1 MGIWEDRAMT
11 EARVKNNILF
21 ASLICCSIALAGC
34 QTTENL
40 RTAQTPPDISA
51 DNPLTVMSFNI
62 RLGIGPEGHGK
73 IYRMN
78 WGQNLDEVIV
88 AIRSA
93 NPDVVGLQ
101 EVAGID
107 QIRKLAIA
115 LNMNYAFE
123 WHDTGSNRAP
133 WWGVGILSKYSI
145 RDARGVQISSGR
157 GNTKHIVTATV
168 DAGQQDL
175 MFVSIHKDKDL
186 VDGSSITNILAS
198 VENAG
203 MPVVLIGDLNITP
216 GDPRLER
223 IIERFIDTATV
234 ENSENAEQA
243 RIQGTFHASGRR
255 IDYVFAQ
262 KEFFNVVDAGLVA
275 REHRRASDHY
285 AYFAK
290 LTLKRSL
297 PVVSMK

>member
-1 MGIWEDRAMT
+1 MAEERA
-11 EARVKNNILF
+11 KKNILM
-21 ASLICCSIALAGC
+21 ASLICSSIALAGC
-34 QTTENL
+34 QTTGNL
-40 RTAQTPPDISA
+40 RTAEAPPPISA

-62 RLGIGPEGHGK
+62 RLGIGPRGLGD

-78 WGQNLDEVIV
+78 WGQNLDQVIA
-88 AIRSA
+88 AIGSV

-107 QIRKLAIA
+107 QIRKLATA
-115 LNMNYAFE
+115 LDMNYAFE
-123 WHDTGSNRAP
+123 YHDTGSNRPP

-145 RDARGVQISSGR
+145 RHARGVQISSGR
-157 GNTKHIVTATV
+157 GNTKHIVTAIV

-186 VDGSSITNILAS
+186 VDGTSITNILAN
-198 VENAG
+198 VENAT

-216 GDPRLER
+216 SDPRLER
-223 IIERFIDTATV
+223 IKERFVDTATV
-234 ENSENAEQA
+234 ENSENAKQA
-243 RIQGTFHASGRR
+243 RTLGTFHVGGRR

-262 KEFFNVVDAGLVA
+262 KAFFKVIDAGLVPPEY
-275 REHRRASDHY
+275 RGASDHY

-290 LTLKRSL
+290 LAMKRPL